1 MPGLN
6 KVMLIGRLGR
16 DPETRWFEGGRVM
29 SKVSLATSERFKTP
43 DGEVRERTEWH
54 AVVLWGALGQIADD
68 HLRKGDRIYV
78 EGRLR
83 TRSWQDAEGT
93 EHRATEIVGDR
104 MEMLGNGQPSTPP
117 SSRTDS
123 PAEQT
128 TGPEPM
134 DASTLPF

>member
-43 DGEVRERTEWH
+43 EGEMRERTEWH
-54 AVVLWGALGQIADD
+54 SVVLWGALGQIADD

-104 MEMLGNGQPSTPP
+104 LEMLGNGHPSPPST
-117 SSRTDS
+117 SQTDS
-123 PAEQT
+123 PAEQPA
-128 TGPEPM
+128 GPEPM